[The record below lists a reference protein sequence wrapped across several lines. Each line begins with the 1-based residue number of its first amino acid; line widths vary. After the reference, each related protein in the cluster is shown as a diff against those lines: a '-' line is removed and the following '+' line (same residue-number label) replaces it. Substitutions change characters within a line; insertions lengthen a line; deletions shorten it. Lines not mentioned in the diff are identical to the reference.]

1 MLALFVGLEEEAKN
15 KKSKTSLDYPTV
27 ETKILIQ
34 RFASMLGTSNMQLIL
49 TLTKNAIISAL
60 DKANLSPESYEE
72 SLAELNRLI
81 PTKQD
86 LTSHPFLKSVNL
98 EMSKTA
104 DIFNSN
110 PTAYSRIKEMNGIFP
125 VGAWR
130 LAVATDNPP
139 DPRAYYID
147 QLGNF
152 FDRKFAYYDHDLG
165 IWCERIAG
173 GRMELLMKALC
184 TGTLIADDYDNP
196 VYYANGSGNSVLIQ
210 LRNGSF
216 DSYKNYIGVP
226 ESFKSL
232 YAVDHDAEQRALV
245 AENTVIA
252 SEEEL
257 LDKIVG
263 RQAEID
269 LSENVVSG
277 FSKPVTP
284 LSLLV

>member
-1 MLALFVGLEEEAKN
+1 METLFMLALFANISEEARG
-15 KKSKTSLDYPTV
+15 KKPKTSFEYPSA
-27 ETKILIQ
+27 EAKILIQ
-34 RFASMLGTSNMQLIL
+34 RYAKMLNTSTTQL
-49 TLTKNAIISAL
+49 TLTLCRNAIMFAM
-60 DKANLSPESYEE
+60 DKANLSEESYAE
-72 SLAELNRLI
+72 SLAELDRII
-81 PTKQD
+81 PTKHEI
-86 LTSHPFLKSVNL
+86 TSHPFLKSISL
-98 EMSKTA
+98 ELSKSA
-104 DIFNSN
+104 DIFNSQPN
-110 PTAYSRIKEMNGIFP
+110 AYDRIKEMNGIFP
-125 VGAWR
+125 VCAWR

-184 TGTLIADDYDNP
+184 TGTLVADDYYNP

-245 AENTVIA
+245 A
-252 SEEEL
+252 
-257 LDKIVG
+257 
-263 RQAEID
+263 
-269 LSENVVSG
+269 
-277 FSKPVTP
+277 
-284 LSLLV
+284 

>member
-1 MLALFVGLEEEAKN
+1 MLALFANISEEARG
-15 KKSKTSLDYPTV
+15 KKPKTSFEYPSA
-27 ETKILIQ
+27 EAKILIQ
-34 RFASMLGTSNMQLIL
+34 RYAKMLNTSTTQL
-49 TLTKNAIISAL
+49 TLTLCRNAIMFAM
-60 DKANLSPESYEE
+60 DKANLSEESYAE
-72 SLAELNRLI
+72 SLAELDRII
-81 PTKQD
+81 PTKHEI
-86 LTSHPFLKSVNL
+86 TSHPFLKSISL
-98 EMSKTA
+98 ELSKSA
-104 DIFNSN
+104 DIFNSQPN
-110 PTAYSRIKEMNGIFP
+110 AYDRIKEMNGIFP